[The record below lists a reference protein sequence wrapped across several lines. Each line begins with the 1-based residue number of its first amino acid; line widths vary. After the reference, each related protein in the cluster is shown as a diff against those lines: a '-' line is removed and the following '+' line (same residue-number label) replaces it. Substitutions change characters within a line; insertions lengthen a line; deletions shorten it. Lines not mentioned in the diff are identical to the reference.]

1 MTTFLSYKQAA
12 ELLGHKVT
20 TLRTKVRRLEIP
32 HVRLGPRLVVFERQ
46 VLLDLLARSR
56 AGGEGHAPATPATSI
71 APAPKLGVDIQAV
84 RSRLASSREE
94 NARLALACGRLL
106 GVDWAAGAAD
116 GDELADLVDG
126 GVELPD
132 FGDSWAALR
141 DSVPS
146 LHEFM
151 AEAEKE
157 DPDVVRYL
165 RHHPE
170 PLLDG
175 FMAGAREVSKA
186 VDQEGA

>member
-1 MTTFLSYKQAA
+1 MSQFVSYKQAA
-12 ELLGHKVT
+12 EMLGYKVT
-20 TLRTKVRRLEIP
+20 TLRTKVRRLQIP

-56 AGGEGHAPATPATSI
+56 AGGEGHAPATSVLPASE
-71 APAPKLGVDIQAV
+71 PAIDVQAA
-84 RSRLASSREE
+84 RSRLAASRET
-94 NARLALACGRLL
+94 NASLALACGRQL
-106 GVDWAAGAAD
+106 GGEWAAGVAD
-116 GDELADLVDG
+116 ADELADLVDG
-126 GVELPD
+126 EVELPW
-132 FGDSWAALR
+132 FGDTWSQLR
-141 DSVPS
+141 DSLPS

-151 AEAEKE
+151 TDAASE

-175 FMAGAREVSKA
+175 FMAGAREVSTA